1 MIRLPKLNDCD
12 EYTTYSRFIIVHIVP
27 KDIIIHTII
36 PYSYYPLILV
46 NVGLPVFSSFHRSG

>member
-12 EYTTYSRFIIVHIVP
+12 EYTTYSHFIIVHIVP

-36 PYSYYPLILV
+36 PYSVLLIT
-46 NVGLPVFSSFHRSG
+46 NQTSDFSLEIRRYM